1 VWNPFK
7 KTASSFLGID
17 IGTYSV
23 KIVELSKR
31 GDRISLENYGEA
43 KAETL
48 YEKPFR
54 TIDKNTL
61 LFSSQEIAKALL
73 AILEEAKI
81 TQREAIFS
89 IPDFATF
96 FIDFQLP
103 PMTGDEIS
111 EAVKY
116 EAKQYIPMPLSEV
129 VMDWSVV
136 EGEMGKGKKKGT
148 PLKIL
153 SVVVPL
159 EFVNQ
164 YQEIATLAGLKLKAL
179 EAEAFALLRSLVDNT
194 KGTVCIIDIGA
205 QSTNVNIV
213 NDGILRKS
221 HSFDVSGNEFTKIIS
236 SSLNIGTRE
245 AEILKIEK
253 GMSDVEGSPKSILIP
268 LVNHIISETQGIMN
282 SFSQFSGK
290 EVQKVILAGNSA
302 NLFGLKEYFFQ
313 ALKKEVTIGNPFSNI
328 FYPPIL
334 DEKIKKIGPSYAVAA
349 GAALRGLYL

>member
-7 KTASSFLGID
+7 KSASDFLGID
-17 IGTYSV
+17 IGTYSIKV
-23 KIVELSKR
+23 VELSKR
-31 GDRISLENYGEA
+31 GDRIKLENYGEA

-61 LFSSQEIAKALL
+61 LFSSQDIARALL
-73 AILEEAKI
+73 AIFEEAKI
-81 TQREAIFS
+81 AQREVVFS

-103 PMTGDEIS
+103 PMTGLELP
-111 EAVKY
+111 EAIKY

-136 EGEMGKGKKKGT
+136 EGEMGKGNKKGT
-148 PLKIL
+148 ALKIL

-164 YQEIATLAGLKLKAL
+164 YQEIAMLAGLKLKAL
-179 EAEAFALLRSLVDNT
+179 EAEAFALLRALAGNA
-194 KGTVCIIDIGA
+194 KGTFCIIDIGA
-205 QSTNVNIV
+205 QSTNVNIAD
-213 NDGILRKS
+213 NGILRKS

-236 SSLNIGTRE
+236 NSLNIDAKE
-245 AEILKIEK
+245 AEVLKIEK
-253 GMSDVEGSPKSILIP
+253 GISDVAGSANEILLP
-268 LVNHIISETQGIMN
+268 LVNHIISEASGIMK
-282 SFSQFSGK
+282 SFSQSSGK
-290 EVQKVILAGNSA
+290 EVQKVILSGSSA
-302 NLFGLKEYFFQ
+302 NLLGLKEYF
-313 ALKKEVTIGNPFSNI
+313 ANVLKKEVVAGNPFANV

-334 DEKIKKIGPSYAVAA
+334 EEKIKKVGPSYSVAA